1 MSLLPRAPR
10 VRLPNRRCVLGAGLA
25 GAACAALRGLP
36 IPQARAQAPARARRV
51 LIVNLT
57 GAVRSSAAFHAAP
70 DNVAQALAHNPWGT
84 IAGAAASNLSL
95 GQLLDDHLRPD
106 APAGASILAPG
117 TSTMPLADAAYT
129 TSATGGWKGA
139 RLPRLRE
146 FTDFSVVGSW
156 HEERGDHA
164 RAAIEEP
171 SGSSTGAA
179 PGLLTRLGAGL
190 AAQGALPVPGF
201 HVAPAARFG
210 GGEGDIGRFVP
221 VALDSVYALP
231 SAGDVSEAERAAIGH
246 DWAANEAMRDR
257 LDSTRLAGREGYARQ
272 LLEDFASHRRT
283 NRALGARLAEPWMH
297 VDNGDGAAAFGT
309 VTLDD
314 GSEAPLDNAMLHE
327 LASLAST
334 VDPFGYP
341 LVDEALGWML
351 GVRLLQLG
359 SPAVTVE
366 MRGFD
371 LHSGEVDGAPAL
383 YSMLGRLWATLGWLL
398 GRIREPNGEGS
409 MLDHTLV
416 VTMSDFGRDRGAY
429 GGFNGGEGSD
439 HGVDPSCYYLA
450 HAVMGAG
457 VATNRVVGAAPLD
470 TFDARAPGAAYAPRQ
485 LLATLLS
492 ALGLDHRAPVWGFD
506 DVTSLVPLW
515 G

>member
-1 MSLLPRAPR
+1 VSSRL
-10 VRLPNRRCVLGAGLA
+10 VRPTSRLTRRCLLGAGLA
-25 GAACAALRGLP
+25 GATWAGLRALPG
-36 IPQARAQAPARARRV
+36 ARAAGPAAARRL
-51 LIVNLT
+51 LIINLS

-70 DNVAQALAHNPWGT
+70 DNAAQALAHNPWGT
-84 IAGAAASNLSL
+84 IAGAAADQLSL
-95 GQLLDDHLRPD
+95 GQLLDDHLRSD
-106 APAGASILAPG
+106 APAGAAVLPPG
-117 TSTMPLADAAYT
+117 TVTTPLPDSAYL

-146 FTDFSVVGSW
+146 LADFSVVGTW

-190 AAQGALPVPGF
+190 AAQGSLPVPGF

-221 VALDSVYALP
+221 VTLDSVYSLP
-231 SAGDVSEAERAAIGH
+231 GAGDVSDAERAAIGH
-246 DWAANEAMRDR
+246 DWAADEAMRDR
-257 LDSTRLAGREGYARQ
+257 LDGTRLEGREGYARH

-297 VDNGDGAAAFGT
+297 VDNADGAAAFGT

-327 LASLAST
+327 LAALAGG
-334 VDPFGYP
+334 VDPYGYP
-341 LVDEALGWML
+341 LVDEALSWML

-383 YSMLGRLWATLGWLL
+383 YATLGRLWATLAWLL
-398 GRIREPNGEGS
+398 GRMREPGGDGT

-416 VTMSDFGRDRGAY
+416 VTMSDFGRDRGSY

-457 VATNRVVGAAPLD
+457 VVGNRVLGAAPLD
-470 TFDARAPGAAYAPRQ
+470 TFDARGPGAAFAPRQ
-485 LLATLLS
+485 LLATLLA
-492 ALGLDHRAPVWGFD
+492 ALGLDHRAPLWGFD
-506 DVTSLVPLW
+506 DVTHLVPLW